1 MLKLSDMITKEQLE
15 NLLLSYE
22 SSELE
27 FKSAKGGFPGSFWET
42 YSSFANTQGGC
53 VVLGV
58 KQTDDGFKVDG
69 LDKSTIEQRK
79 KSLWDGLNDRR
90 KVSANIL
97 TEKDA
102 SEYETPEGYIL
113 LIEIPKA
120 DFKKRP
126 VFIDNNPENSYKR
139 EHEGD
144 YKCTDSEIRRMY
156 AESNIIECPIDSKIL
171 PDFSFEKD
179 LDLDAFY
186 KYRQEFS
193 NLHRSHPW
201 SSVSD
206 WEFLVKLGGAREDR
220 KTKEKGLTLAG
231 MLMFGKYYSI
241 TDPYCCPSFFPDYRE
256 KDPATDRRWTD
267 RVYFDGTWEVNL
279 YNFYNRVYN
288 KLTASIPKPFALK
301 DGVRIEDSPMHI
313 AIREAFVNCLI
324 HCDYTQD
331 STLTVINE
339 GTRFVFTNPGS
350 MLVSMSQYR
359 LGGESVCRNKALQTM
374 FTFIG
379 AAEKA
384 GSGADKIWKGWK
396 ASNFRNPFLHQRDNK
411 VILELPFVSMLSKEV
426 VEKLKEI
433 YGSDVTSIGHNKLL
447 VLAACAN
454 EGQVSN
460 ATLQNVLDM
469 HPSDITVL
477 LKDMVSEGKLLPS
490 GMGKGTKY
498 QLVEKKNTTSRIS
511 KNDTTSEDFQPT
523 LFSELEVSGD
533 EVEGSSISE
542 NTTSSISGNTSS
554 RKRNRSTLA
563 LHAKILDFCSDFKS
577 LSEISEHVNRSVAHL
592 KVHVIP
598 ELLESGKLQRKYP
611 ETPNHPDQKYK
622 IVR

>member
-1 MLKLSDMITKEQLE
+1 MITKEQLE
-15 NLLLSYE
+15 KLLLSYE

-27 FKSAKGGFPGSFWET
+27 FKSAKGGFPRSFWET

-58 KQTDDGFKVDG
+58 KQDDNGFKIDG
-69 LDKSTIEQRK
+69 LDKARIEQLK
-79 KSLWDGLNDRR
+79 KILWDGLNNKG
-90 KVSANIL
+90 KVSFNAL
-97 TEKDA
+97 TEKDVH
-102 SEYETPEGYIL
+102 EYETAEGYLL
-113 LIEIPKA
+113 LIEVPKA
-120 DFKKRP
+120 DYRNRP
-126 VFIDNNPENSYKR
+126 IYLDNNPDNSYKR

-144 YKCTDSEIRRMY
+144 YKCTSAEVRRMY
-156 AESNIIECPIDSKIL
+156 AEANIIECPMDSRIL
-171 PDFSFEKD
+171 PEFSFEKD
-179 LDLDAFY
+179 IDLDAFY

-193 NLHRSHPW
+193 TLHRSHPW
-201 SSVSD
+201 SSISD
-206 WEFLVKLGGAREDR
+206 WEFLEKLGGAREDR
-220 KTKEKGLTLAG
+220 KSKEKGLTLAG
-231 MLMFGKYYSI
+231 LLMFGKYSSI
-241 TDPYCCPSFFPDYRE
+241 IDPYCCPSFFPDYRE
-256 KDPATDRRWTD
+256 TDPNSDKRWTD
-267 RVYFDGTWEVNL
+267 RVYYDGTWEVNL

-288 KLTASIPKPFALK
+288 KLIASIPRPFALK

-324 HCDYTQD
+324 HCDYTQN
-331 STLTVINE
+331 SNLTVINE

-359 LGGESVCRNKALQTM
+359 LGNDSVCRNKALQTM

-426 VEKLKEI
+426 VETLREI
-433 YGSDVTSIGHNKLL
+433 YGPEVTSIDHNKLL

-469 HPSDITVL
+469 HPSDITAL
-477 LKDMVSEGKLLPS
+477 LKDMVGEGKLLSS
-490 GMGKGTKY
+490 GLGKGTKY

-511 KNDTTSEDFQPT
+511 KNATTSEDDQPT
-523 LFSELEVSGD
+523 LFPDLDASED
-533 EVEGSSISE
+533 EVGSGGNSE
-542 NTTSSISGNTSS
+542 NATSSISVNIPS
-554 RKRNRSTLA
+554 RKRNKSTLA
-563 LHAKILDFCSDFKS
+563 LHTKILDFCTDFKS
-577 LSEISEHVNRSVAHL
+577 ISEISECVNRTVSHL
-592 KVHVIP
+592 KTHVIP
-598 ELLESGKLQRKYP
+598 ELLEAGSLRRKYP

-622 IVR
+622 TIR

>member
-1 MLKLSDMITKEQLE
+1 MITNEYLE

-53 VVLGV
+53 VVLGI
-58 KQTDDGFKVDG
+58 KQTEDGFKIDG
-69 LDKSTIEQRK
+69 LEKAKIEQLK
-79 KSLWDGLNDRR
+79 KSLWDGLNNKG
-90 KVSANIL
+90 KVSVNIL
-97 TEKDA
+97 TEK
-102 SEYETPEGYIL
+102 EVKELETEEGYLL
-113 LIEIPKA
+113 LIEVPKA
-120 DFKKRP
+120 DYRNRP
-126 VFIDNNPENSYKR
+126 VYIDNNPDNSFKR

-144 YKCTDSEIRRMY
+144 YKCTAVEVRRMF
-156 AESNIIECPIDSKIL
+156 AEANIVECPMDSRIL
-171 PDFSFEKD
+171 PEFSLEKD
-179 LDLDAFY
+179 FDLEAFY
-186 KYRQEFS
+186 KYRQEFAT
-193 NLHRSHPW
+193 LHRSHPW

-206 WEFLVKLGGAREDR
+206 WEFLEMLGGAREDR

-231 MLMFGKYYSI
+231 MLMFGKYSSI

-256 KDPATDRRWTD
+256 TDPNSDKRWTD
-267 RVYFDGTWEVNL
+267 RVYYDGTWEVNL
-279 YNFYNRVYN
+279 YNFYNKVYN
-288 KLTASIPKPFALK
+288 KLTSSIPKPFALK
-301 DGVRIEDSPMHI
+301 DGVRIEDSPMHV

-324 HCDYTQD
+324 HCDYTQN
-331 STLTVINE
+331 SNLTVINE
-339 GTRFVFTNPGS
+339 GTRFIFTNPGS

-359 LGGESVCRNKALQTM
+359 HGGESVCRNKALQKM
-374 FTFIG
+374 FIFIG

-426 VEKLKEI
+426 VEKLRDI
-433 YGSDVTSIGHNKLL
+433 YGPDVTSIGHNKLL

-454 EGQVSN
+454 EGHVSN

-469 HPSDITVL
+469 HPSDITAL
-477 LKDMVSEGKLLPS
+477 LKDMVGEGKLLSS
-490 GMGKGTKY
+490 GLGKGTKY

-511 KNDTTSEDFQPT
+511 KNDTTSESFQPS

-542 NTTSSISGNTSS
+542 NTTSSISGNTSG

-592 KVHVIP
+592 KGHVIP

-622 IVR
+622 VIL

>member
-1 MLKLSDMITKEQLE
+1 MITKEQLE

-42 YSSFANTQGGC
+42 YSSFANTQGGY

-58 KQTDDGFKVDG
+58 KQTDDGFKIDG
-69 LDKSTIEQRK
+69 LDKATIEQRK
-79 KSLWDGLNDRR
+79 KSLWDGLNDKR

-97 TEKDA
+97 TEKDTN
-102 SEYETPEGYIL
+102 ELETEEGYIL

-120 DFKKRP
+120 DYKKRP
-126 VFIDNNPENSYKR
+126 VYIDNNPDNSYKR

-144 YKCTDSEIRRMY
+144 YRCTDTEIRRMF
-156 AESNIIECPIDSKIL
+156 AESNIVDCPMDSRIL
-171 PDFSFEKD
+171 PEFSFEND

-193 NLHRSHPW
+193 TLHRSHPW
-201 SSVSD
+201 SSASD
-206 WEFLVKLGGAREDR
+206 WDFLVKLGGAREDR

-231 MLMFGKYYSI
+231 MLMFGKYSSI

-256 KDPATDRRWTD
+256 IDPNSDKRWTD
-267 RVYFDGTWEVNL
+267 RVYYDGTWEVNL
-279 YNFYNRVYN
+279 YNFYNKVYN
-288 KLTASIPKPFALK
+288 KLVSSIPRPFALK
-301 DGVRIEDSPMHI
+301 DGVRTEDSPMHV

-324 HCDYTQD
+324 HCDYTQN
-331 STLTVINE
+331 SNLTVING

-350 MLVSMSQYR
+350 MLVSMCQYR

-426 VEKLKEI
+426 VERLKDI
-433 YGSDVTSIGHNKLL
+433 YGPEVTGIGHNKLL

-460 ATLQNVLDM
+460 ATLQNVLDL
-469 HPSDITVL
+469 HPSDITTL
-477 LKDMVSEGKLLPS
+477 LKEMVLEGKLLSS
-490 GMGKGTKY
+490 GLGKGTKY
-498 QLVEKKNTTSRIS
+498 TLAEKKNAPSGIS
-511 KNDTTSEDFQPT
+511 KNDPSSDALQGT
-523 LFSELEVSGD
+523 LFSELEEARGDTGTSG
-533 EVEGSSISE
+533 
-542 NTTSSISGNTSS
+542 ISGNAPSGILKKSTSK
-554 RKRNRSTLA
+554 KRNKKTLV
-563 LHAKILDFCSDFKS
+563 LHKMILEYCTDYKS
-577 LSEISEHVNRSVAHL
+577 LSEISEHVKRSVTHI
-592 KVHVIP
+592 KKHVIP

-611 ETPNHPDQKYK
+611 DILSHPDQKYK
-622 IVR
+622 AV

>member
-1 MLKLSDMITKEQLE
+1 MITKEQLE

-58 KQTDDGFKVDG
+58 KQDDNGFKIDG
-69 LDKSTIEQRK
+69 LDKVKIEQLK
-79 KSLWDGLNDRR
+79 KSLWDGLNNKG
-90 KVSANIL
+90 KVSVNIL
-97 TEKDA
+97 TEKDVN
-102 SEYETPEGYIL
+102 EYETVDGHLL

-120 DFKKRP
+120 DYRNRP
-126 VFIDNNPENSYKR
+126 VYLDNNPDNSYKR

-144 YKCTDSEIRRMY
+144 YKCTDIEVRRMF
-156 AESNIIECPIDSKIL
+156 AESNIIDCPMDSKIL
-171 PDFSFEKD
+171 PEFSFEKD

-193 NLHRSHPW
+193 TLHRSHPW
-201 SSVSD
+201 SSASD
-206 WEFLVKLGGAREDR
+206 WEFLEKLGGVREDR

-231 MLMFGKYYSI
+231 MLMFGKYSSI

-256 KDPATDRRWTD
+256 TDPSSDKRWTD
-267 RVYFDGTWEVNL
+267 RVYYDGTWEVNL
-279 YNFYNRVYN
+279 YNFYNKVYN
-288 KLTASIPKPFALK
+288 KLTASIPRPFALK
-301 DGVRIEDSPMHI
+301 NGIRMEDSPIHV

-324 HCDYTQD
+324 HCDYTQN
-331 STLTVINE
+331 SNLTVINE

-396 ASNFRNPFLHQRDNK
+396 TSNLRNPFLHQRDNK

-426 VEKLKEI
+426 VEQLKEI
-433 YGSDVTSIGHNKLL
+433 YGPEITSIDHNKLL

-469 HPSDITVL
+469 HPSDITTL
-477 LKDMVSEGKLLPS
+477 LKEMVGEGKLLS
-490 GMGKGTKY
+490 FGLGKGTKY
-498 QLVEKKNTTSRIS
+498 KLPEKKNITSRIL
-511 KNDTTSEDFQPT
+511 KNATTSDDDQPT
-523 LFSELEVSGD
+523 LFSELEAAEEEERSGRIS
-533 EVEGSSISE
+533 ENAASSISE
-542 NTTSSISGNTSS
+542 NTPS
-554 RKRNRSTLA
+554 RKRNKSTLA
-563 LHAKILDFCSDFKS
+563 LHEKILAFCADYKS
-577 LSEISEHVNRSVAHL
+577 LADISEHVNRTVAHL
-592 KVHVIP
+592 KTHVIP
-598 ELLESGKLQRKYP
+598 ELLEAGKMQRKYP
-611 ETPNHPDQKYK
+611 DTPNHPDQKYK
-622 IVR
+622 TTE